1 MPNDPLRPGSS
12 TPRPE
17 PPTGQAIESFSDL
30 LADCPDL
37 ESVCQTA
44 LKFTLETINRQA
56 GALIVQSQQDREP
69 LLQVEQDLPEE
80 WIAQLSDPQS
90 LLRKVAW
97 NKLLSGGYLIG
108 DTSMPDLAAAIA
120 IPARSGPQGILLA
133 RGTPCSP
140 VEIDW
145 LLKLSRP
152 MGRAL
157 RMSRSNQIHQRN
169 TQGIGS
175 LQTSLNNLRTEANL
189 ETILH
194 HLIHAIRKLLDVEQT
209 VITLIDDA
217 DEWMTRRALDKDDNW
232 LIQVDSLHGAGL
244 LRECILNGQSL
255 RVNQVA
261 QDARFNPSC
270 DALPGEFV
278 NSLLCVPLKV
288 DDYVLGAILA
298 TNKRSAEFGT
308 SDLDLLTLVSGVSA
322 STLQGARLLQQL
334 RIAEADREANRWEL
348 AHFRRTLQALMENI
362 PACVYIV
369 DSSLQLTYLNPIA
382 AARSGQP
389 SGQFLGKPC
398 YEALYQ
404 RQEPCPEC
412 KIAESIATGSATY
425 RTTSRRHA
433 LDDNTEWEIYSYPIL
448 DETNQVRQVIL
459 FEQDVSD
466 KTQLESVLIQSSK
479 LESLG
484 KMTASVAHEINNPLT
499 VIIANAQ
506 ILQRELPAGD
516 ERLESVDL
524 ISMAGAR
531 AAQVVRNLL
540 DFARKEQPQHILTNI
555 NETLRHSL
563 VLVQHELATHAIT
576 LEFNPD
582 DQIPSILA
590 NGDSLQGVWV
600 NLLLNAVE
608 SIDKSPG
615 ILRVSTQY
623 VDEEIHISI
632 ADNGRGIPTER
643 LQRIFEPFYTTKSP
657 GRGTGLG
664 LSVANRIVQQHNG
677 RILVQSQIGSGT
689 EFTVVLPVR

>member
-1 MPNDPLRPGSS
+1 
-12 TPRPE
+12 
-17 PPTGQAIESFSDL
+17 
-30 LADCPDL
+30 
-37 ESVCQTA
+37 
-44 LKFTLETINRQA
+44 
-56 GALIVQSQQDREP
+56 
-69 LLQVEQDLPEE
+69 
-80 WIAQLSDPQS
+80 
-90 LLRKVAW
+90 
-97 NKLLSGGYLIG
+97 
-108 DTSMPDLAAAIA
+108 
-120 IPARSGPQGILLA
+120 
-133 RGTPCSP
+133 
-140 VEIDW
+140 
-145 LLKLSRP
+145 
-152 MGRAL
+152 
-157 RMSRSNQIHQRN
+157 
-169 TQGIGS
+169 
-175 LQTSLNNLRTEANL
+175 
-189 ETILH
+189 
-194 HLIHAIRKLLDVEQT
+194 
-209 VITLIDDA
+209 
-217 DEWMTRRALDKDDNW
+217 
-232 LIQVDSLHGAGL
+232 
-244 LRECILNGQSL
+244 
-255 RVNQVA
+255 
-261 QDARFNPSC
+261 
-270 DALPGEFV
+270 
-278 NSLLCVPLKV
+278 
-288 DDYVLGAILA
+288 
-298 TNKRSAEFGT
+298 
-308 SDLDLLTLVSGVSA
+308 
-322 STLQGARLLQQL
+322 
-334 RIAEADREANRWEL
+334 
-348 AHFRRTLQALMENI
+348 MENI

-369 DSSLQLTYLNPIA
+369 DSALQLTYLNPIA

-398 YEALYQ
+398 YEAMYQ

-412 KIAESIATGSATY
+412 KITELLATGAATY
-425 RTTSRRHA
+425 RTTSRPHA

-479 LESLG
+479 LEALG

-540 DFARKEQPQHILTNI
+540 DFARKEQPQHTLTNI

-563 VLVQHELATHAIT
+563 VLVQHELATHGIT
-576 LEFNPD
+576 LEFTPD

-623 VDEEIHISI
+623 VDEEIHITI

-664 LSVANRIVQQHNG
+664 LSVSNRIVQQHNG
-677 RILVQSQIGSGT
+677 RILVQSQVGSGT
-689 EFTVVLPVR
+689 EFTVLLPVR

>member
-1 MPNDPLRPGSS
+1 MPSGPS

-30 LADCPDL
+30 LAECPDL
-37 ESVCQTA
+37 DSVCQTA
-44 LKFTLETINRQA
+44 LRFSLETINRQA

-69 LLQVEQDLPEE
+69 LLLVEHDLPQE
-80 WIAQLSDPQS
+80 WIAQLDDPQS
-90 LLRKVAW
+90 FLRKVAW

-108 DTSMPDLAAAIA
+108 DASMPDLAAAIA
-120 IPARSGPQGILLA
+120 IPARAGPQGILLA

-194 HLIHAIRKLLDVEQT
+194 HLIHAIRKLLDAEQT
-209 VITLIDDA
+209 VIALIDDA
-217 DEWMTRRALDKDDNW
+217 GQWMTRRAKDQDDNW

-244 LRECILNGQSL
+244 LRECILNNQSM

-261 QDARFNPSC
+261 QDARFNPAC

-288 DDYVLGAILA
+288 DDLVLGAILA
-298 TNKRSAEFGT
+298 TNKRSAEFST
-308 SDLDLLTLVSGVSA
+308 SDQDLLTLVSGVSA
-322 STLQGARLLQQL
+322 STIQGARLLQQL

-369 DSSLQLTYLNPIA
+369 DSALQLTYLNPIA

-398 YEALYQ
+398 YEAMYQ

-412 KIAESIATGSATY
+412 KITESLATGAATY
-425 RTTSRRHA
+425 RTTSRPHA

-479 LESLG
+479 LEALG

-540 DFARKEQPQHILTNI
+540 DFARKEQPQHTLTNI

-563 VLVQHELATHAIT
+563 VLVQHELATHGIT
-576 LEFNPD
+576 LEFTPD

-623 VDEEIHISI
+623 VDEEIHITI

-664 LSVANRIVQQHNG
+664 LSVSNRIVQQHNG
-677 RILVQSQIGSGT
+677 RILVQSQVGSGT
-689 EFTVVLPVR
+689 EFTVLLPVR